1 MNRIK
6 FKPEQII
13 LHLILAVM
21 CLIIFLPFLWVF
33 STSLRLPT
41 DSFSYPPNFLPT
53 DFQIQNYV
61 AVFEAFPFANFIFNS
76 LIVAVSAVTLNTIV
90 TTLAAFSFARIN
102 FKFKNI
108 IFLFF
113 LAGVMI
119 PSQAKL
125 ISEFIVMSKVGLV
138 GTLFALIVP
147 AAISPISIFFVRQY
161 MLTIPNSYEE
171 AATID
176 GASKL
181 QIYAMIFVPMSR
193 SVIIMTSMLAFLASW
208 NNFMGAL
215 IYLSRWESMT
225 LPIGLT
231 LLQGYMGAGSISVIF
246 AGVILS
252 VIIPTVLYVFGQR
265 YILQGSALSGL
276 KS

>member
-1 MNRIK
+1 MKRLR
-6 FKPEQII
+6 FKPSQII
-13 LHLILAVM
+13 LHLILILM
-21 CLIIFLPFLWVF
+21 CLLIILPFLWVF
-33 STSLRLPT
+33 STSLRVPT
-41 DSFSYPPNFLPT
+41 DSYQFPPNFLPT
-53 DFQIQNYV
+53 AFVYQNYID
-61 AVFEAFPFANFIFNS
+61 VFEAFPFAMFVLNS
-76 LIVAVSAVTLNTIV
+76 IIVAVCSVTLNTFI

-102 FKFKNI
+102 FKYKNI

-125 ISEFIVMSKVGLV
+125 ISEFIVMSQVGLV
-138 GTLFALIVP
+138 GTIFALILP
-147 AAISPISIFFVRQY
+147 ASISPISIFFVRQY

-176 GASKL
+176 GASKF
-181 QIYAMIFVPMSR
+181 QIYSQIFVPMSL

-225 LPIGLT
+225 LPVGLT
-231 LLQGYMGAGSISVIF
+231 MLQGYMGAGSISVIF
-246 AGVILS
+246 AGVIMS
-252 VIIPTVLYVFGQR
+252 VIIPTLLYIFGQR